1 MYELEYLPIA
11 RRDMMDIA
19 KYIGIK
25 LQNSDAADRL
35 AEKMVEKAEGL
46 KDMPYKCSSYTPI
59 RKLKHEYRKLIVDN
73 YIMFYWINEDNKLI
87 TIARIIY
94 AKRDYAHLLDE

>member
-1 MYELEYLPIA
+1 MYKLEYLPIA
-11 RRDMMDIA
+11 RRDMIDIA

-25 LQNSDAADRL
+25 LQNPDAADRL

-59 RKLKHEYRKLIVDN
+59 RKLIVDN
-73 YIMFYWINEDNKLI
+73 YIMFYWINEDSKLI
-87 TIARIIY
+87 TIARVIY